1 MTLLRQFAG
10 LLAAKSGYMASPIK
24 RSTVADGRG
33 PSFPSKDSMTVAAR
47 LTAEL
52 DQAISIARGFYLGD
66 DPGEWS
72 DIDIDSTAEDVAE
85 SSGVDCS
92 ELKLFLV
99 SERNSRRLG
108 RR

>member
-1 MTLLRQFAG
+1 
-10 LLAAKSGYMASPIK
+10 
-24 RSTVADGRG
+24 
-33 PSFPSKDSMTVAAR
+33 MTVAAR

-72 DIDIDSTAEDVAE
+72 DIDIDFTAEDVAE

-99 SERNSRRLG
+99 SERDFEETRDADSPGKRPYRPTSTTTRRVSIGAGSHG